1 MPDSVNMV
9 SPTGETAS
17 VPIDKV
23 AGFGSQGWKVESA
36 GQAAE
41 AVGSDVRT
49 AGLGGVG
56 GSVLAAAG
64 GLARGATL
72 GLSDVAA
79 RQVGLGDTLAG
90 AQEAHPTISTGAQI
104 AGAVVPAFVAPES
117 LLAKTPAGLASRA
130 ATSIAKVGEG
140 AGTVARLGAAGA
152 GAALEGGLQNAGSY
166 VSETALADKALAADA
181 FAAAMG
187 HGALWGGVAGVGLAA
202 SERALVAARRLFPK
216 SEVTREAV
224 QAAEDEAQHGIAS
237 AVDDG
242 AAVQQTA
249 RQKLQELRD
258 QKAAMDVTL
267 RQRLDEVKVQ
277 RAKDLAAVDVKAREA
292 AAAAGKPPRKVRR
305 AMAGE
310 EPTPAAAE
318 GIPAYPPNED
328 AIYSVRAGDLR
339 SAEQDAAGFDP
350 AKVERY
356 KAARARGEAP
366 YLDEPIQVTQ
376 RADGSMRIDQGRHR
390 LASAADD
397 QAIKARFGK
406 AYEPSPAELE
416 ASKAYDAALAR
427 GATSEELD
435 AILRGGAKAKIA
447 AEDAADPLMAAL
459 QGTKAKIDAGATIGE
474 VGAIGKAASAERQ
487 TWREFTKGKMGP
499 YMKSEGGHAG
509 AMARL
514 SREWKAYQSE
524 GVAGGT
530 GTLAG
535 KPARA
540 IDDAM
545 NDVAAV
551 GDPAHARLVSAE
563 RAYDEAHDQ
572 LAAWLEKYP
581 RSKVRG
587 VTAAEDFTQKFGGGR
602 STVGRVRDYSSG
614 PVGRFQGGAMERV
627 SSLSGTAEEQ
637 AAWMARKQAEEI
649 MRPSLAERVI
659 GGDPV
664 PRYAPNIEGGRA
676 MTAAEILDA
685 SNLHLAERGLQPLD
699 DRIAEA
705 LRAKV
710 PDFAGDLNE
719 AAQVIS
725 NAERAHA
732 EMVDAV
738 EAVAPGTVPPAAA
751 ARAADYKAA
760 VAGKESQVAAA
771 TADATHELGKAAD
784 VISLGGAPVKAPG
797 ATGGML
803 KKMADA
809 GGVVEILNA
818 LGIHTF
824 DPSNIPVVGPVL
836 SMFLKAR
843 VAAKVFRRM
852 GGKIPETAETVI
864 ASKAAA
870 TRQRVIDAVDRMTEV
885 GARAA
890 GKAIVPGAA
899 TAAALGHTLFAPA
912 GEQPRAAKGTPLEQ
926 FHARAAEVV
935 ASQAPGAVREA
946 VRARV
951 GATGEL
957 FDHIVDAAERKLA
970 FLASK
975 LPQPQ
980 GPAIAGTPPWVP
992 SRSQITSFARYVHGS
1007 EDPAAVIEQA
1017 AAGGAVTVEEVE
1029 AVAACYPEL
1038 YAAAQRQLIERVAR
1052 PETQLSYKRRVQL
1065 STLFRVPLDRSA
1077 EPAYAQWLQ
1086 QSYQPTPT
1094 AQPPTAAPGTPTIQG
1109 PVDLGARTSPAL
1121 DARAGG

>member
-9 SPTGETAS
+9 SPTGEAAS

-23 AGFGSQGWKVESA
+23 AGFGAQGWKVESA

-49 AGLGGVG
+49 AGLGGIG

-79 RQVGLGDTLAG
+79 RQIGLGDTLAG

-104 AGAVVPAFVAPES
+104 VGAVAPAFAAPAS

-130 ATSIAKVGEG
+130 ATSIAKLGEAG
-140 AGTVARLGAAGA
+140 GTVARIGYAGA

-202 SERALVAARRLFPK
+202 SERALVSARRLFPK

-249 RQKLQELRD
+249 RAKLQELRD
-258 QKAAMDVTL
+258 QKATMDATL
-267 RQRLDEVKVQ
+267 RGRLDEVKVQ

-292 AAAAGKPPRKVRR
+292 ASAERAGKPPRKVRR

-310 EPTPAAAE
+310 EPAPAP
-318 GIPAYPPNED
+318 GPDGVPAYPPNEN
-328 AIYSVRAGDLR
+328 AVYSVRAGDLR
-339 SAEQDAAGFDP
+339 NAEQDAAGFDP

-356 KAARARGEAP
+356 KAARAKGDAP
-366 YLDEPIQVTQ
+366 YLDEPIDITQ
-376 RADGSMRIDQGRHR
+376 RADGSMRIEQGRHR

-397 QAIKARFGK
+397 QTIKARFGK
-406 AYEPSPAELE
+406 SYEPSPAELA
-416 ASKAYDAALAR
+416 ASKEYDAALAR
-427 GATSEELD
+427 GATPDELD
-435 AILRGGAKAKIA
+435 SILRDGAKAKIA

-459 QGTKAKIDAGATIGE
+459 AGTKSKLDAGEALGGM
-474 VGAIGKAASAERQ
+474 GARAA
-487 TWREFTKGKMGP
+487 
-499 YMKSEGGHAG
+499 
-509 AMARL
+509 
-514 SREWKAYQSE
+514 
-524 GVAGGT
+524 
-530 GTLAG
+530 

-545 NDVAAV
+545 NDAAAV
-551 GDPAHARLVSAE
+551 GDPAHTRLVTAE

-572 LAAWLEKYP
+572 LTSWLEKYP

-602 STVGRVRDYSSG
+602 TTVGRVRDYSSG

-627 SSLSGTAEEQ
+627 SSISGTAEEQ
-637 AAWMARKQAEEI
+637 AAWMARKRAEDMLRPTMAEEI
-649 MRPSLAERVI
+649 LSGAKSLDEIKGVGYQAPVKSAGFAGSPGARV
-659 GGDPV
+659 
-664 PRYAPNIEGGRA
+664 
-676 MTAAEILDA
+676 TAADIIDV
-685 SNLHLAERGLQPLD
+685 SNLQLADRGLQPLD
-699 DRIAEA
+699 DHIAAA

-710 PDFAGDLNE
+710 PDFTGDLNE

-725 NAERAHA
+725 TAERAHA
-732 EMVDAV
+732 EMVDAI

-751 ARAADYKAA
+751 ARASDYKAA
-760 VAGKESQVAAA
+760 VAGKESQVATA

-784 VISLGGAPVKAPG
+784 VISLGGATVKAPG
-797 ATGGML
+797 ATRGVL
-803 KKMADA
+803 KGLADA
-809 GGVVEILNA
+809 GGVVEMLNA

-824 DPSNIPVVGPVL
+824 DPGNIPVVGPLL

-852 GGKIPETAETVI
+852 GGKIPETAETMI

-870 TRQRVIDAVDRMTEV
+870 TRQRVVDAVDRMTET

-899 TAAALGHTLFAPA
+899 AAAALGHTLFAPA
-912 GEQPRAAKGTPLEQ
+912 GEKPRAAKGTPLEQ

-935 ASQAPGAVREA
+935 ASQAPGAVRDA

-957 FDHIVDAAERKLA
+957 FDHIVDAAERKLT

-1007 EDPAAVIEQA
+1007 EDPAAVIEHA
-1017 AAGGAVTVEEVE
+1017 ASGGSVTVEEVE

-1052 PETQLSYKRRVQL
+1052 PDAQLSYKRRVQL

-1086 QSYQPTPT
+1086 QTYQPNPT

>member
-23 AGFGSQGWKVESA
+23 AGFGSQGWKVETA

-41 AVGSDVRT
+41 AVGGDVRT
-49 AGLGGVG
+49 AGMGGVV
-56 GSVLAAAG
+56 GSGLALAG

-72 GLSDVAA
+72 GLSDVVA

-90 AQEAHPTISTGAQI
+90 AQEAHPTISTGSQLV
-104 AGAVVPAFVAPES
+104 GAVAPAFAAPAS

-130 ATSIAKVGEG
+130 ALSVTRVGEG
-140 AGTVARLGAAGA
+140 AGTVARLGYAGA

-224 QAAEDEAQHGIAS
+224 QVAEDEAQHGIAS

-249 RQKLQELRD
+249 RAKLQELRD

-292 AAAAGKPPRKVRR
+292 AAAGRAGKPPRKTRR

-310 EPTPAAAE
+310 EPVPAAE
-318 GIPAYPPNED
+318 GVPAYPPNED

-339 SAEQDAAGFDP
+339 TAEQDGAGFDP

-356 KAARARGEAP
+356 KAARAKGDAP
-366 YLDEPIQVTQ
+366 YLDEPISVTQ
-376 RADGSMRIDQGRHR
+376 RADGSLKIDQGRHR
-390 LASAADD
+390 LASASDD
-397 QAIKARFGK
+397 QVIKARFGK
-406 AYEPSPAELE
+406 AYEPSPSELA

-435 AILRGGAKAKIA
+435 AILRDGAKSKIA
-447 AEDAADPLMAAL
+447 AEDAAAPAAR
-459 QGTKAKIDAGATIGE
+459 K
-474 VGAIGKAASAERQ
+474 S
-487 TWREFTKGKMGP
+487 WREFTTGKMGP
-499 YMKSEGGHAG
+499 YMRSEGSHAA
-509 AMARL
+509 AMSRL
-514 SREWKAYQSE
+514 SREWKAYQAGEAGIGASE
-524 GVAGGT
+524 SDLMPA
-530 GTLAG
+530 LAG
-535 KPARA
+535 TKSKLDAGEALGGMGARAAKPARA

-551 GDPAHARLVSAE
+551 GDPAHARLVTAE

-572 LAAWLEKYP
+572 LQAWLAKYP
-581 RSKVRG
+581 RSKVKG
-587 VTAAEDFTQKFGGGR
+587 VTAAEDFTAKYGGGR
-602 STVGRVRDYSSG
+602 TTVGRVRDYSSG

-637 AAWMARKQAEEI
+637 AAWMARKQLEETF
-649 MRPSLAERVI
+649 RPSLAERI
-659 GGDPV
+659 LEGDPV
-664 PRYAPNIEGGRA
+664 PRYAANIQGGRA
-676 MTAAEILDA
+676 MTAAEILDT
-685 SNLHLAERGLQPLD
+685 SNLQLAERGLQPLD
-699 DRIAEA
+699 DRIADA

-725 NAERAHA
+725 TAERAHA
-732 EMVDAV
+732 EMVDAI
-738 EAVAPGTVPPAAA
+738 EAVAPGTVPPSSA

-760 VAGKESQVAAA
+760 VTSKESQVATA

-797 ATGGML
+797 ATRGVL
-803 KKMADA
+803 KWLSDA
-809 GGVVEILNA
+809 GTAVEIMNA

-824 DPSNIPVVGPVL
+824 DPGNIPVVGPLL
-836 SMFLKAR
+836 SKFLRAR
-843 VAAKVFRRM
+843 IGAKIFLRM
-852 GGKIPETAETVI
+852 RGKIPETAETVI

-870 TRQRVIDAVDRMTEV
+870 TRQRVIDAVDRMTET

-899 TAAALGHTLFAPA
+899 VSAALGHTLFAAA
-912 GEQPRAAKGTPLEQ
+912 GEKPRATPKATPLEQ

-935 ASQAPGAVREA
+935 ASQAPGAIRDA

-957 FDHIVDAAERKLA
+957 FDHIVSAKERQLS
-970 FLASK
+970 FLFSK

-980 GPAIAGTPPWVP
+980 GPTVAGTPPWVP

-1007 EDPAAVIEQA
+1007 EDPAGVIEHA
-1017 AAGGAVTVEEVE
+1017 ASGGAVTVEEVE

-1052 PETQLSYKRRVQL
+1052 PEAQLSYKRRVQL
-1065 STLFRVPLDRSA
+1065 STLFKVPLDRST

-1086 QSYQPTPT
+1086 QSYQPSPT
-1094 AQPPTAAPGTPTIQG
+1094 AQPPQAAMGTPTIQG